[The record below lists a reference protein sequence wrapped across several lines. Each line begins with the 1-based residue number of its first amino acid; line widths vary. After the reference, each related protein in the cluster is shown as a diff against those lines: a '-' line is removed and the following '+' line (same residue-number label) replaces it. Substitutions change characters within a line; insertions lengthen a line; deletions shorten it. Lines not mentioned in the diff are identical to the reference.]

1 MQSKSQMQEENKY
14 REIPQPNDIP
24 TREREDAMGSYFMMF
39 AAMAAGLPLP
49 IINLIAAIIYYYINK
64 KKSPFVHFHAL
75 QSLISQL
82 PTSLMNIV
90 LVFWT
95 VRNFIYD
102 QDFSQMYFGY
112 LAAVV
117 IANVL
122 YLIMSIVAAVW
133 ARKGRMYYF
142 LFFGP
147 LAYKV
152 AFATKAEEKKVFENK
167 APNL

>member
-1 MQSKSQMQEENKY
+1 MREQQMQEQNKY
-14 REIPQPNDIP
+14 KEIPQPNDIP

-39 AAMAAGLPLP
+39 AALAAGLPLP
-49 IINLIAAIIYYYINK
+49 IINLIAAVIYYYINK
-64 KKSPFVHFHAL
+64 KKSAFVHFHAL

-95 VRNFIYD
+95 VRNFFYD
-102 QDFSQMYFGY
+102 LEFSRLYFGY

-117 IANVL
+117 IANVF
-122 YLIMSIVAAVW
+122 YLIMSIVAAIW

-142 LFFGP
+142 IFFGP
-147 LAYKV
+147 LSYKV
-152 AFATKAEEKKVFENK
+152 AFANKVEEVKEFENR
-167 APNL
+167 APKL

>member
-1 MQSKSQMQEENKY
+1 MQEENKY
-14 REIPQPNDIP
+14 QKIPQPNDIP

-49 IINLIAAIIYYYINK
+49 ILNLIAAIIYYYINK

-82 PTSLMNIV
+82 PTSLMNIG

-95 VRNFIYD
+95 VRNFYFD
-102 QDFSQMYFGY
+102 LDFTQIYFGY
-112 LAAVV
+112 LAAVL
-117 IANVL
+117 IANLL
-122 YLIMSIVAAVW
+122 YFIMSIVAAVA

-147 LAYKV
+147 ISYKV
-152 AFATKAEEKKVFENK
+152 AFKKHDDVEKVFENK
-167 APNL
+167 APKL